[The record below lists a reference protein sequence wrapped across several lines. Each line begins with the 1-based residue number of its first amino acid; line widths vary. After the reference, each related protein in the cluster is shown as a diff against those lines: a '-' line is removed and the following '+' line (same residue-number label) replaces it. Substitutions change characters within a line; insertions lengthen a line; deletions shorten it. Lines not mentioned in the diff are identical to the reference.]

1 MRLLP
6 LSKNNSTA
14 AVAATATALAQ
25 SSWPW
30 QAYCHRP
37 KTLSFHS
44 AASSLEEEE
53 DDSIETVIRGARS
66 EGRILFEPA
75 GRTSSVVA
83 AEESDDRW
91 DRSVHGDLDE
101 EEDDDEADKG
111 VALYVVVESRDPYRD
126 FRASMEE
133 MVEAGQAIEDLLM
146 GYLSVND
153 RTNHSYILRAFVDLL
168 LNSRHRHRRTRRSA
182 QALTGS
188 GASSCCCHN
197 CEKRCSSTSVP
208 DINVNGL
215 SSTTSSSPCSP
226 LSSYTSSSS
235 S

>member
-1 MRLLP
+1 MKLMWLWNYALTSQCRRKEIRHSPGAIVMCQVFLSHCHIDEEEKEHDRGTTIPRLISCLKEEAEKKRKDETPP

-14 AVAATATALAQ
+14 AAAATAATLAR

-44 AASSLEEEE
+44 AASSLEVEE
-53 DDSIETVIRGARS
+53 DDSIEMVIHGARS

-75 GRTSSVVA
+75 GSTSSVVA

-101 EEDDDEADKG
+101 EEEDDEADKG

-126 FRASMEE
+126 FRASMRRWWRP
-133 MVEAGQAIEDLLM
+133 AR
-146 GYLSVND
+146 LSRPTTG
-153 RTNHSYILRAFVDLL
+153 RTTA
-168 LNSRHRHRRTRRSA
+168 T
-182 QALTGS
+182 
-188 GASSCCCHN
+188 SSM
-197 CEKRCSSTSVP
+197 RSSTC
-208 DINVNGL
+208 
-215 SSTTSSSPCSP
+215 CSAP
-226 LSSYTSSSS
+226 GTATD
-235 S
+235 